1 MNKEQVMKQN
11 ISIFLIMILLAGCSS
26 EKPQINNSSIPEI
39 KQEDIYKDVFLP
51 EESVKEE
58 IPTPQTE
65 TVSTGNNPAI
75 TVNPTQNSSEIAET
89 TEPPATKPAPKP
101 GENNNTLTEVTP
113 TEIALPESANNNVEQ
128 KIVYDDIA
136 VPAAE
141 VPATIPATPAEE
153 KEPIQ
158 QARQA
163 NAENN
168 YQKGFVILRDAV
180 IKDDFININLRVAL
194 AEQYF
199 ELFERDLFPE
209 NADMKEI
216 LGNLLFH
223 IRDIYN
229 HSETNT
235 GKNLRPTVIEL
246 QKRLQ
251 KLSEKAKGKLA
262 RAFEELRTALANS
275 PATASAIPQVT
286 EPEDSRVSFSRL
298 EAAARKAFHTYPQ
311 VPGACYKTS
320 VLTAN
325 KNGISGD
332 GNVWPSSKKYQHSS
346 MSRLKEAI
354 TAGDLKAGMIIYV
367 NYNPGTDPMSMN
379 LANGPHWFTYLGKD
393 GSGVDRYS
401 DQYSV
406 SWTLEGEM
414 GLVPGRKIDEILDPY
429 RR

>member
-1 MNKEQVMKQN
+1 MKQN
-11 ISIFLIMILLAGCSS
+11 ISIVLIMILLAGCSQ
-26 EKPQINNSSIPEI
+26 ENTQINSNSIPTI

-51 EESVKEE
+51 EEPVKEE
-58 IPTPQTE
+58 IPAPQTE
-65 TVSTGNNPAI
+65 TILAENKPVI
-75 TVNPTQNSSEIAET
+75 TINSAENSHET
-89 TEPPATKPAPKP
+89 ALTEPTTKPAPEP
-101 GENNNTLTEVTP
+101 IENNTP
-113 TEIALPESANNNVEQ
+113 TEIALAETTLPDSAINNIEQ
-128 KIVYDDIA
+128 KIIYDDIA
-136 VPAAE
+136 VLTTELPAN
-141 VPATIPATPAEE
+141 TPTTPTE
-153 KEPIQ
+153 KTDPIQ

-168 YQKGFVILRDAV
+168 YQNGFVILRDAV
-180 IKDDFININLRVAL
+180 TKDDFKNINLRVAL

-229 HSETNT
+229 HSETNA
-235 GKNLRPTVIEL
+235 GKDLQPTAIKL
-246 QKRLQ
+246 QNRLQ
-251 KLSEKAKGKLA
+251 KLSENAKGKLA
-262 RAFEELRTALANS
+262 QAFEELRTALADS

-354 TAGDLKAGMIIYV
+354 TAGDLKPGMIIYV
-367 NYNPGTDPMSMN
+367 NYNPGTDPMSLN
-379 LANGPHWFTYLGKD
+379 LSNGPHWFTYLGKD
-393 GSGVDRYS
+393 STGVDRYS